1 MFTDI
6 HYRTS
11 CFSFVK
17 SVNESQLNLM
27 EIYCFLHILPYK
39 QTVTFI
45 RLRYLSSPVI
55 IVYHVHDVNAL
66 SAMRNKGKTQM
77 IYGKRIT

>member
-1 MFTDI
+1 
-6 HYRTS
+6 
-11 CFSFVK
+11 
-17 SVNESQLNLM
+17 M

-55 IVYHVHDVNAL
+55 IVWLLLWVFASTFFYPTSCAWC
-66 SAMRNKGKTQM
+66 
-77 IYGKRIT
+77 